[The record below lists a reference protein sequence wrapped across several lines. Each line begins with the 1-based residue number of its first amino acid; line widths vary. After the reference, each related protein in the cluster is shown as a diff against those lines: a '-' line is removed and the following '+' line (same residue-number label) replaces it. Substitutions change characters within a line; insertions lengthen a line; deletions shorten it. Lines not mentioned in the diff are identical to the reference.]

1 MNEFEDLIQSNVF
14 QFVLDK
20 KTTKALFGRNISVT
34 YKDMTVKHR
43 VNEKKENIDL
53 SWIWEVCW
61 MRNRVKKFKISVPS
75 IIKTAMVFPMICG
88 VFFCVPAYAL
98 DSDLSYNYKT
108 ENQEEFVIVGNPISI
123 FRERYQI
130 ISGTYTMYRRRQFM
144 IQSMVP
150 M

>member
-1 MNEFEDLIQSNVF
+1 
-14 QFVLDK
+14 
-20 KTTKALFGRNISVT
+20 
-34 YKDMTVKHR
+34 
-43 VNEKKENIDL
+43 
-53 SWIWEVCW
+53 

-108 ENQEEFVIVGNPISI
+108 ENQEEFVIVGKSNIN
-123 FRERYQI
+123 I